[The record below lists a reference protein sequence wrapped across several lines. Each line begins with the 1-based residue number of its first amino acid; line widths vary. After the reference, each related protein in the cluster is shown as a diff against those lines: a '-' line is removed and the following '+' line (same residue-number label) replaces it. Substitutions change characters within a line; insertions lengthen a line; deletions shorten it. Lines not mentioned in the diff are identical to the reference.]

1 MKAQV
6 FIWRQKENKKKI
18 SIFFLSIPSKDAAAD

>member
-6 FIWRQKENKKKI
+6 FIWRQKEDKKK
-18 SIFFLSIPSKDAAAD
+18 IFFLSIPSKDAAAD